1 MTFDLKDNSMQAH
14 KNSSE
19 PWKVTC
25 VDTGLDTMT
34 GGRLKRVEKYLKN
47 EETFCMTY
55 GDGLSDVNIAD
66 LINFHTKSGL
76 LATLTATAAPSRFGV
91 LEVKEDL
98 VSSFIEKPTF
108 DQGKINGGFFVLSS
122 KVLDY
127 IKDDTTVWEKEP
139 LENLSKE
146 KQLSAFSHKGF
157 FQPMDTLRDKNLL
170 QSLWLNN
177 KAPWKIWQ
185 N

>member
-1 MTFDLKDNSMQAH
+1 MCIRD
-14 KNSSE
+14 
-19 PWKVTC
+19 
-25 VDTGLDTMT
+25 
-34 GGRLKRVEKYLKN
+34 R
-47 EETFCMTY
+47 
-55 GDGLSDVNIAD
+55 
-66 LINFHTKSGL
+66 
-76 LATLTATAAPSRFGV
+76 
-91 LEVKEDL
+91 
-98 VSSFIEKPTF
+98 KPTF